1 VANPAR
7 KKPKVTDRQLR
18 TLTEKLVVA
27 EPRRHD
33 AVAARDDAIRR
44 AVAEGRTKAEVAK
57 LCALPCERGRPW
69 WLGCAAR
76 G

>member
-1 VANPAR
+1 MADPAQ

-27 EPRRHD
+27 ELRRHD
-33 AVAARDDAIRR
+33 AMAARDDAIRR

-57 LCALPCERGRPW
+57 LCDITK
-69 WLGCAAR
+69 AR
-76 G
+76 VGKIVAGG